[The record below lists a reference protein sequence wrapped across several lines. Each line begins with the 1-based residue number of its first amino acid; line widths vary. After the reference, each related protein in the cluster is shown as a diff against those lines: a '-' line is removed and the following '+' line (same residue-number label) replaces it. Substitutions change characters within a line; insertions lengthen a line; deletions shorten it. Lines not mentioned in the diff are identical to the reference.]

1 MSDSWQES
9 VRYLNFLA
17 LTLLRDGCDR
27 DPISACIAFGLT
39 KSELDE
45 LRPHLVPERLLA
57 AVANAPQESFVA
69 LRGDI
74 RELLASPPPLVRA
87 LSALRSAG
95 RAGSTR
101 HIGSLSQYA

>member
-1 MSDSWQES
+1 MSDTWEQSIP
-9 VRYLNFLA
+9 YLNFLA

-39 KSELDE
+39 KSQLEE

-57 AVANAPQESFVA
+57 AVANAPQESFVS

-74 RELLASPPPLVRA
+74 REILASPPPLVRA
-87 LSALRSAG
+87 LVAARSDG
-95 RAGSTR
+95 QAGSTR
-101 HIGSLSQYA
+101 PIGSVSQCA

>member
-1 MSDSWQES
+1 MSGMPLTPVQQ
-9 VRYLNFLA
+9 LNFLA
-17 LTLLRDGCDR
+17 LTLLREGCDQN
-27 DPISACIAFGLT
+27 PIAACATFGLT